1 MFRSCFRG
9 GGTFRRQ
16 RRCAAEKPGI
26 AGGLRS
32 VFVRCFVLRM
42 PEAMPE
48 VGWDD
53 QKIRKKYRIFYPKS
67 SFLPGMLDKKVL
79 FAIIDL

>member
-1 MFRSCFRG
+1 
-9 GGTFRRQ
+9 
-16 RRCAAEKPGI
+16 
-26 AGGLRS
+26 
-32 VFVRCFVLRM
+32 
-42 PEAMPE
+42 MPE

-53 QKIRKKYRIFYPKS
+53 QKIMEKISYFLSES